1 MGFAKTE
8 AGRQEIEAR
17 TRRLPTA
24 LRSILLMVDGQRSDA
39 ELRSLIEGLKAPP
52 DALEQ
57 LLDMG
62 LIADTWNL
70 ATGKPVARASA
81 AVSATAALAAA
92 LPAAAVASPS
102 ADAPVS
108 DVAAVAAVMTP
119 VTPTVASNS
128 TSTSTV
134 PAASPDAAGE
144 YRWLYDRMSGA
155 VGRYLGLKGYFLQLK
170 VERCTDVA
178 SLQLVLPDLEIALR
192 KARGDAFTEQ
202 WLEETRQPVSS

>member
-70 ATGKPVARASA
+70 ATGKPVARAATPAAASA
-81 AVSATAALAAA
+81 AV
-92 LPAAAVASPS
+92 AVATPS
-102 ADAPVS
+102 
-108 DVAAVAAVMTP
+108 T
-119 VTPTVASNS
+119 
-128 TSTSTV
+128 
-134 PAASPDAAGE
+134 PAASPVPVASAAPEAPAPATPPAPEAARDTAGE

>member
-24 LRSILLMVDGQRSDA
+24 LRSILLMVDGQRSDT
-39 ELRSLIEGLKAPP
+39 ELRSLIDGLKAPP

-57 LLDMG
+57 LLDLG

-70 ATGKPVARASA
+70 ATGKPVARSA
-81 AVSATAALAAA
+81 APA
-92 LPAAAVASPS
+92 PAAAS
-102 ADAPVS
+102 
-108 DVAAVAAVMTP
+108 VAAAMPPATGP
-119 VTPTVASNS
+119 ADTAP
-128 TSTSTV
+128 
-134 PAASPDAAGE
+134 PAAAPPPRDAAGE

-178 SLQLVLPDLEIALR
+178 SLQAVLPDLVAALR

>member
-17 TRRLPTA
+17 TRRLPAA

-57 LLDMG
+57 LHDMG

-81 AVSATAALAAA
+81 SASVSNAAATAAT
-92 LPAAAVASPS
+92 PAAGPASAPAPAVEAGTEPPRDMAS
-102 ADAPVS
+102 
-108 DVAAVAAVMTP
+108 
-119 VTPTVASNS
+119 
-128 TSTSTV
+128 
-134 PAASPDAAGE
+134 E

-178 SLQLVLPDLEIALR
+178 SLQQVLPDLEAALR

>member
-92 LPAAAVASPS
+92 LPVAAAASPS
-102 ADAPVS
+102 ADAPVAVS
-108 DVAAVAAVMTP
+108 EAVAAEVVAAP
-119 VTPTVASNS
+119 AAEVVASAG
-128 TSTSTV
+128 TL
-134 PAASPDAAGE
+134 PAATPDAAGE

>member
-39 ELRSLIEGLKAPP
+39 ELRALIEGLKAPA

-57 LLDMG
+57 LLDLG

-70 ATGKPVARASA
+70 ATGKPVARATTPAAASA
-81 AVSATAALAAA
+81 AAV
-92 LPAAAVASPS
+92 PAAAVPAAAVP
-102 ADAPVS
+102 APAPAV
-108 DVAAVAAVMTP
+108 VAATTPAPTSAPAPAAVSE
-119 VTPTVASNS
+119 ASR
-128 TSTSTV
+128 
-134 PAASPDAAGE
+134 DAAGD

-170 VERCTDVA
+170 IERCTDVP
-178 SLQLVLPDLEIALR
+178 SLNEVLPDLEIALR
-192 KARGDAFTEQ
+192 KARGDAFAEQ
-202 WLEETRQPVSS
+202 WMEETRQPVPS

>member
-70 ATGKPVARASA
+70 ATGKPVARATASA
-81 AVSATAALAAA
+81 PASADLAAA

-102 ADAPVS
+102 ADAPVAVS
-108 DVAAVAAVMTP
+108 DAVAVAAPAVQA
-119 VTPTVASNS
+119 VAR
-128 TSTSTV
+128 TSTV
-134 PAASPDAAGE
+134 PAATPDAAGE

>member
-57 LLDMG
+57 LLDLG

-70 ATGKPVARASA
+70 ATGKPVARS
-81 AVSATAALAAA
+81 TA
-92 LPAAAVASPS
+92 PAP
-102 ADAPVS
+102 
-108 DVAAVAAVMTP
+108 AAVAA
-119 VTPTVASNS
+119 
-128 TSTSTV
+128 
-134 PAASPDAAGE
+134 PAAAQPQAEALPSAAQPPRDAAGE

-178 SLQLVLPDLEIALR
+178 SLQAVLPDLETALR
-192 KARGDAFTEQ
+192 KSRGDAFTDQ
-202 WLEETRQPVSS
+202 WLEETRAPVSS